1 MRLFNI
7 KKSTTKV
14 QTNRIM
20 LCACLSLCLFISS
33 GCSGSD
39 DSLFLEEETE
49 DNIVVVTTES
59 DIVMDIV
66 VEIKGEVQKPGVYT
80 MPVNSRLNDLLTVSG
95 GVSTIANLR
104 NVNLAMKIGDGESFY
119 IPSIHDEEEEIILG
133 EQTREDGKID
143 LNKASREDLM
153 SVTGIGPATAD
164 NILAYREE
172 VGKFSSVDELVKV
185 NRIGDKTLE
194 KIRDFFI
201 VK

>member
-7 KKSTTKV
+7 KKSNIKV
-14 QTNRIM
+14 RTNRII
-20 LCACLSLCLFISS
+20 LCAILGLCLISS
-33 GCSGSD
+33 TGCSASD
-39 DSLFLEEETE
+39 DNLFLEEETAE
-49 DNIVVVTTES
+49 DIIVVEKETDEIL
-59 DIVMDIV
+59 DII
-66 VEIKGEVQKPGVYT
+66 VEIKGEVQKPGVYA
-80 MPVNSRLNDLLTVSG
+80 MPVNSRLNDLLAVSG
-95 GVSTIANLR
+95 GVSAFANLR
-104 NVNLAMKIGDGESFY
+104 NVNLAMKIEDGESFY
-119 IPSIHDEEEEIILG
+119 IPSIHDEEEEIVLG
-133 EQTREDGKID
+133 DQKQEDGKID

-172 VGKFSSVDELVKV
+172 VGKFNSVDELVHV

>member
-7 KKSTTKV
+7 KKSNIKV
-14 QTNRIM
+14 RTNRII
-20 LCACLSLCLFISS
+20 LCAILGLGLISS
-33 GCSGSD
+33 TGCSGSD
-39 DSLFLEEETE
+39 DNLFLEEETAE
-49 DNIVVVTTES
+49 DIIVVEKES
-59 DIVMDIV
+59 EEIMDII
-66 VEIKGEVQKPGVYT
+66 VEIKGEVQKPGVYA
-80 MPVNSRLNDLLTVSG
+80 MPVNSRLNDLLAVSG
-95 GVSTIANLR
+95 GVSAFANLR
-104 NVNLAMKIGDGESFY
+104 NVNLAMKIEDGESFY
-119 IPSIHDEEEEIILG
+119 IPSIHDEEEEIVLG
-133 EQTREDGKID
+133 EQKREDGKID

-172 VGKFSSVDELVKV
+172 VGKFNSVDELVHV

>member
-1 MRLFNI
+1 MSLMNI
-7 KKSTTKV
+7 KKSDIKV
-14 QTNRIM
+14 RTNRIM
-20 LCACLSLCLFISS
+20 ICACLCICLFSSS
-33 GCSGSD
+33 GCSRSD
-39 DSLFLEEETE
+39 DHLFLDEETDDE
-49 DNIVVVTTES
+49 IVVVTKES
-59 DIVMDIV
+59 DIVMDII
-66 VEIKGEVQKPGVYT
+66 VEIKGEVQKPGVYA

-95 GVSTIANLR
+95 GVSTSANLR
-104 NVNLAMKIGDGESFY
+104 NVNLAMKIEDGESFY

-133 EQTREDGKID
+133 EQKREDGKID

-172 VGKFSSVDELVKV
+172 VGKFNSVDELVQV

>member
-7 KKSTTKV
+7 KKSNIKV
-14 QTNRIM
+14 RTNRII
-20 LCACLSLCLFISS
+20 LCAILGLCLISS
-33 GCSGSD
+33 TGCSASD
-39 DSLFLEEETE
+39 DNLFLEEETAE
-49 DNIVVVTTES
+49 DIIVVEKES
-59 DIVMDIV
+59 DEIMDII
-66 VEIKGEVQKPGVYT
+66 VEIKGEVQKPGVYA
-80 MPVNSRLNDLLTVSG
+80 MPVNSRLNDLLAFSG
-95 GVSTIANLR
+95 GVSDFANLR
-104 NVNLAMKIGDGESFY
+104 NVNLAMKIEDGESFY
-119 IPSIHDEEEEIILG
+119 IPSIHDEEEEIVLG
-133 EQTREDGKID
+133 DQKQEDGKID

-172 VGKFSSVDELVKV
+172 VGKFNSVDELVHV

>member
-7 KKSTTKV
+7 KKSNIKV
-14 QTNRIM
+14 RTNRII
-20 LCACLSLCLFISS
+20 LCAILGLGLISS
-33 GCSGSD
+33 TGCSGSD
-39 DSLFLEEETE
+39 DNLFLEEETAE
-49 DNIVVVTTES
+49 DIIVVEKETDEIL
-59 DIVMDIV
+59 DII
-66 VEIKGEVQKPGVYT
+66 VEIKGEVQKPGVYA
-80 MPVNSRLNDLLTVSG
+80 MPVNSRLNDLLAVSG
-95 GVSTIANLR
+95 GVSDFANLR
-104 NVNLAMKIGDGESFY
+104 NVNLAMKIEDGESFY
-119 IPSIHDEEEEIILG
+119 IPSIHDEEEEIVLG
-133 EQTREDGKID
+133 DQKQEDGKID

-172 VGKFSSVDELVKV
+172 VGKFNSVDELVHV

>member
-1 MRLFNI
+1 MI
-7 KKSTTKV
+7 
-14 QTNRIM
+14 
-20 LCACLSLCLFISS
+20 CACLSICLFTSI
-33 GCSGSD
+33 GCGRSD
-39 DSLFLEEETE
+39 APLFLEEETE
-49 DNIVVVTTES
+49 EEIVVVTTES
-59 DIVMDIV
+59 DIVVDII
-66 VEIKGEVQKPGVYT
+66 VEIKGEVKKPGVYA
-80 MPVNSRLNDLLTVSG
+80 MPVNSRLNDLLIVSG

-104 NVNLAMKIGDGESFY
+104 NVNLAMKIEDGESFY
-119 IPSIHDEEEEIILG
+119 IPSIHDEEEEIISG
-133 EQTREDGKID
+133 EQEREDGKID

-172 VGKFSSVDELVKV
+172 VGKFNSVDELVHV